1 MRKLKSLVI
10 SRFTAIILTIMLVA
24 CGGSTVQV
32 VVTATPSPTAVSDAV
47 TPPVDSSPVVNGEL
61 SIERP
66 TPDTAS
72 EVQVVVTATL
82 SPIAVSA
89 VATPPAGSSTVANGE
104 PSVEQPTPDATP
116 AAGPS
121 PTTKPLPPEL
131 TDGVQALVR
140 CAGETEVYWLEHGP
154 PRMTPELVQCLN
166 DGLTGE

>member
-32 VVTATPSPTAVSDAV
+32 VVTATPSPTAVSDVV
-47 TPPVDSSPVVNGEL
+47 TPPVDSSPVVNGEP
-61 SIERP
+61 SVQQP
-66 TPDTAS
+66 TPDKAS
-72 EVQVVVTATL
+72 EVQGVVTATL
-82 SPIAVSA
+82 SPIAVSP
-89 VATPPAGSSTVANGE
+89 VTTPPAGSSAVANGE

-116 AAGPS
+116 GPGPS
-121 PTTKPLPPEL
+121 PMTKPLPPEL

-154 PRMTPELVQCLN
+154 PKMTSELVQCLN
-166 DGLTGE
+166 DGLIGE